1 MRISK
6 KISFEK
12 VKKLERF
19 LLLKKKIEKSIDNK
33 PGSQISK
40 IENISKL
47 NYYLVID
54 CKDVSEDFNFNN
66 NDKNILFSDEELNK
80 KFIKFLIKK
89 IHSQVI
95 LKS

>member
-6 KISFEK
+6 KVSFEK

-19 LLLKKKIEKSIDNK
+19 LLLKKKIEKSIENK

-40 IENISKL
+40 IEDISKL

-54 CKDVSEDFNFNN
+54 CKDVSEDFSSNN
-66 NDKNILFSDEELNK
+66 NDNNTFFSDEE
-80 KFIKFLIKK
+80 
-89 IHSQVI
+89 
-95 LKS
+95 